1 MTNSELEELSAAV
14 EEIRK
19 EMYSHIP
26 LSFLRAVLLAE
37 QGSPDDDQSALREIS
52 RSLGEIMPPSKNA

>member
-1 MTNSELEELSAAV
+1 MTNSELEELSAVV

-19 EMYSHIP
+19 EAYPHIP

-52 RSLGEIMPPSKNA
+52 RALGEVTPPSKST